1 MSENKNKNRGFKF
14 HENVEHFLFLVSEKG
29 QKKMKKEY
37 KKYSKKDRKEIIMG
51 ELLECFPEV
60 VWTLTRYSRTPE
72 VIKVKEEIYDVLC
85 DKKFIK
91 LVKESYEEDKDSIK
105 NIKMFPCVIYDMVQ
119 TYAKHK
125 AEILKENPKAQVE
138 CEEITKLVNLG
149 KVILKSKIKKLVKA
163 GIDED
168 LAFDLACI
176 LPDENMLKYDD
187 KYRIAL
193 LLKAIYENAKT
204 KDINIEKVMK
214 VIVTKEYYPR
224 AILTAML
231 EKRENYANLTEKQQK
246 AFTDITTWTFN
257 SLEDYDKEII
267 MSIIK
272 KYVDVRKRD
281 KEQNKDSARRLF
293 LSALPESDYPE
304 INKVMK
310 KMIDL
315 DASVEEFF

>member
-14 HENVEHFLFLVSEKG
+14 HEKVEHFLWLSSEKG
-29 QKKMKKEY
+29 QKKMKKDY
-37 KKYSKKDRKEIIMG
+37 KKYSKKDRKEILMG
-51 ELLECFPEV
+51 EYLECLPEV
-60 VWTLTRYSRTPE
+60 IWTLTRYSRTPE
-72 VIKVKEEIYDVLC
+72 VVKIKEEVYDVLC

-91 LVKESYEEDKDSIK
+91 LVKEQYTEDKDSIK

-119 TYAKHK
+119 MYAKQK
-125 AEILKENPKAQVE
+125 AEILKQNPNAKVE
-138 CEEITKLVNLG
+138 CEEIDKLLDLG
-149 KVILKSKIKKLVKA
+149 KLILKSKIKKLVKA

-168 LAFDLACI
+168 VAFDVACI

-187 KYRIAL
+187 KYRISL
-193 LLKAIYENAKT
+193 LLKSIYENAKT
-204 KDINIEKVMK
+204 KEINIDKLMK
-214 VIVTKEYYPR
+214 VIVTKDHYPR
-224 AILTAML
+224 VVLTSML

-246 AFTDITTWTFN
+246 AFTDLTTWTFN
-257 SLEDYDKEII
+257 TLEDYDKEII

-281 KEQNKDSARRLF
+281 KDQNKDSARRLF